1 MSNGRPTV
9 LIQEEGMREGMQIES
24 RDIPVAGK
32 IRLLDALSRT
42 GLKKII
48 VGSFVSP
55 KWTPQMAEVEAV
67 IDGFTPAEGVEYTAI
82 VLNRKGAER
91 RAEYAHK
98 LTLPDPA
105 LGRIKVHL
113 CDVFVRRNT
122 NRSQQDE
129 LDALESSVASAREA
143 GITHAEISINAA
155 WGSNWLGEFT
165 EDERM
170 RLLQLQYDAWTAAGI
185 PVTRIQIGDPMS
197 WNTPAAVRSM
207 MRRVVRTWPEVR
219 NYHLHLHDAR
229 GMAMLSAYVAMEELD
244 ERHTLLIDT
253 AIGGMGGCPYCGNG
267 RATRMIP
274 TEDFVHLLESEGIE
288 TGIDLPLLIEAG
300 KIAEEVVGHP
310 LWSKVTAAGPRPTGE
325 DVYPMDMPF
334 IETFEEA
341 QHFRLGPSVYQGA
354 LSPWR
359 EPVQSPARNDY
370 DARLAA
376 GKEPA
381 L

>member
-1 MSNGRPTV
+1 MTTSRPTV
-9 LIQEEGMREGMQIES
+9 IIQEESLREGMQIED
-24 RDIPVAGK
+24 RFIPVAEK
-32 IRLLDALSRT
+32 VRLLDALSAT
-42 GLKKII
+42 GLRHII

-67 IDGFTPAEGVEYTAI
+67 IDGFTPVDGVSYTAI
-82 VLNRKGAER
+82 VLNAKGAER
-91 RAEYAHK
+91 RAAYGHK
-98 LTLPDPA
+98 LTLPDPT
-105 LGRIKVHL
+105 LGRSKIHL

-129 LDALESSVASAREA
+129 IDGMEAAVASAKEK

-155 WGSNWLGEFT
+155 WGSNWLGEFD
-165 EDERM
+165 EEERM
-170 RLLQLQYDAWTAAGI
+170 RLLHLQYDAWTAAGI

-197 WNTPAAVRSM
+197 WNTPGAMRSM
-207 MRRVVRTWPEVR
+207 MRRVVETWPEVAD
-219 NYHLHLHDAR
+219 YHLHLHDAR
-229 GMAMLSAYVAMEELD
+229 GMAMLSAYVAIEELD
-244 ERHTLLIDT
+244 ERHSVLIDT

-288 TGIDLPLLIEAG
+288 TGMDLKALIEAG
-300 KIAEEVVGHP
+300 KVAEEVVGHE
-310 LWSKVTAAGPRPTGE
+310 LWSKVTAAGPRPTGA

-341 QHFRLGPSVYQGA
+341 QHFRLGPSVYEGA

-359 EPVQSPARNDY
+359 EPVSSPARDEY
-370 DARLAA
+370 DARRATNQESA
-376 GKEPA
+376 
-381 L
+381 